1 MVKVTQ
7 DLGRYMVRLYLSW
20 VLTAISGIAIVLALV
35 SLLLDLDGLYEASE
49 HALLLLLPVTG
60 YQLGKV
66 TGPSW
71 RDLGSNAW
79 RMCP

>member
-7 DLGRYMVRLYLSW
+7 DLGRHMVRLYLWW

-66 TGPSW
+66 N
-71 RDLGSNAW
+71 GSFLA
-79 RMCP
+79 RPR

>member
-66 TGPSW
+66 N
-71 RDLGSNAW
+71 GSFLA
-79 RMCP
+79 RPR

>member
-1 MVKVTQ
+1 MVKITQ

-66 TGPSW
+66 N
-71 RDLGSNAW
+71 GSFLA
-79 RMCP
+79 RPR